1 MAQQKMT
8 IKPELGR
15 FLFQNMFAHDPCHD
29 FSPVGG
35 GKRMH
40 KLNSRFDQV
49 SKIFQSI
56 TRGGGDGNAQ
66 FGGKLDDL
74 NPIEEIDLAGDYGS
88 IDGREAVGTYS
99 GFEADGAI
107 NTVTN
112 LLNEDFRDALIS
124 KYADET
130 DKARIRSVLPAM
142 TRAINAVAPKDDEK
156 KLVPVDPNMA
166 LNTSTGLTFRT
177 GATVFTGVVTR
188 TAENLRRVY
197 INQMQEVIEMNDYIR
212 LTIVMHNK
220 NDATATV
227 IATGDARPGLQPIFG
242 GKVENLPT
250 NIVPPL
256 PSSMYSS
263 NNTGKDAFI
272 LPLSQKI
279 PILEPVLAST
289 TPAPVAVPPTGNT
302 YTNMYLII
310 DHLYNI
316 YEEAKTSLAANDEV
330 AELSEPLDDMKSVM
344 KFYRFAFKYY
354 TTHIENMS
362 SMYSINNSD
371 FIKDA
376 LLYYFIDLY
385 ANRYNSDAVEPSKLM
400 SDDDETYR
408 NSVFEVIYMLR
419 KPIKKEMGGGA
430 NSKLMTG
437 GDKSH
442 YDAAVNVVNLIP
454 LVTCSLKDTIYTITW
469 SKIEPATQEFAVTE
483 DATSVSATL
492 DAINENAKKHLL
504 AVVDDT
510 WLDVVK
516 DGINAKLDAAF
527 NKGDPKSLWNKE
539 HKGQL
544 HRFLIRGANQRNGD
558 KAINAQLDR
567 LLTDV
572 KSQILNVLRQ
582 HIAEITDVPS
592 EVAESPIGSL
602 SASAKSV
609 ANGFLMQLCSAIQ
622 EKCIQETQVTNVLY
636 DTQDKILNKIIKSG
650 PYTNLDSDLLNG
662 FITHHKLESNNTGD
676 ALTTSCLV
684 NTPTFITN
692 QVIAKTLTTG
702 LSANPTRKWIDVNI
716 INNALMAKYPP
727 DTKYVDHLV
736 ETYNGKTLYKGIKI
750 ENMCPVTCVLDAMGS
765 FGSCSNGS
773 GSDQYT
779 GLKQP
784 TQMYIDTEG
793 NEFEFNMTTRHKNNV
808 VIVEYYVI
816 YKGFTVTNCVIE
828 ATIKGSAVNI
838 LSANNTFAEV
848 LNYIE
853 QNAPRD
859 GNITWDTF
867 FRNNDENIVRIISR
881 KMIGDFGQELSAVYK
896 RGGYL
901 GDQIQ
906 WKFNVV
912 GELPQAKRYILKANG
927 DRPSFVRE
935 AEMLLAEPDNTNENT
950 VIMYL
955 GETNGIFVMSNTVE
969 KYFEVLAKGKK
980 GGAVQTKRKKRKTR
994 NHKNTQ
1000 KTSARKTRRLNKKSV
1015 AK

>member
-1 MAQQKMT
+1 MK
-8 IKPELGR
+8 INSELGR

-49 SKIFQSI
+49 SKMFQ
-56 TRGGGDGNAQ
+56 TPARGGGEGNSQ
-66 FGGKLDDL
+66 SGGKIEDL
-74 NPIEEIDLAGDYGS
+74 NPNADIDLAGDYVGINGS
-88 IDGREAVGTYS
+88 EAIGTYS
-99 GFEADGAI
+99 GFEEDGAI

-112 LLNEDFRDALIS
+112 LLNEDFREALIS
-124 KYADET
+124 KYADDT

-142 TRAINAVAPKDDEK
+142 TSSIKAIAPKDDDK
-156 KLVPVDPNMA
+156 KPLIVSF
-166 LNTSTGLTFRT
+166 NTAVNHSTGLNFRS

-188 TAENLRRVY
+188 SAENLRRVY
-197 INQMQEVIEMNDYIR
+197 INQMQEMIEMNDYIR
-212 LTIVMHNK
+212 LTIVMHNV

-242 GKVENLPT
+242 GRVENLPT
-250 NIVPPL
+250 SVVPPL
-256 PSSMYSS
+256 PPAMYSS
-263 NNTGKDAFI
+263 NYTGKDAFM
-272 LPLSQKI
+272 LSLSQKV

-302 YTNMYLII
+302 YTNMYLIL
-310 DHLYNI
+310 DHLYNT
-316 YEEAKTSLAANDEV
+316 YEEAKSSLAANDEV

-408 NSVFEVIYMLR
+408 SSVFEVIYMLR

-430 NSKLMTG
+430 NSKLMIG

-454 LVTCSLKDTIYTITW
+454 LVTCSLKDSIYTITW

-483 DATSVSATL
+483 DAASVSATL

-510 WLDVVK
+510 WLDIVK
-516 DGINAKLDAAF
+516 DGINAKLAAAF

-572 KSQILNVLRQ
+572 KSQMLNVVRQ
-582 HIAEITDVPS
+582 HIAAITDVPS
-592 EVAESPIGSL
+592 EVVDTTPGSL
-602 SASAKSV
+602 SASAKGV
-609 ANGFLMQLCSAIQ
+609 ANGFLMQLCSTIQ
-622 EKCIQETQVTNVLY
+622 EKCIPETPVTNVLY
-636 DTQDKILNKIIKSG
+636 DTQDKILNKIIGSG

-662 FITHHKLESNNTGD
+662 FIKHHTLESNNTGN
-676 ALTTSCLV
+676 ALTKSCLV
-684 NTPTFITN
+684 NTPNFIAN

-702 LSANPTRKWIDVNI
+702 LPANPTRKWIDVNI
-716 INNALMAKYPP
+716 INNALMAKYRS

-736 ETYNGKTLYKGIKI
+736 ETYNGETQYKGITFK
-750 ENMCPVTCVLDAMGS
+750 NMCPVTCVLDAMGS

-773 GSDQYT
+773 GSDQYS
-779 GLKQP
+779 GLKLP
-784 TQMYIDTEG
+784 TQMYIDTDG
-793 NEFEFNMTTRHKNNV
+793 NEFEFNMTTRHKTNV

-867 FRNNDENIVRIISR
+867 FRNNAENIVRIISR

-912 GELPQAKRYILKANG
+912 GETPQAKRYILKANG

-935 AEMLLAEPDNTNENT
+935 AEMLLAEPDDTNENT

-955 GETNGIFVMSNTVE
+955 GETNGIFVMSKTVE
-969 KYFEVLAKGKK
+969 EYFAGLAMGKK

-1000 KTSARKTRRLNKKSV
+1000 KMSARKTRRLNKKSV